1 MSVQFSFNIGQAPQR
16 LWNAGNSTKKSL
28 MKVSSSMSK
37 RPEWTPKS
45 RLSKR
50 LTAIRKQFMFED
62 AKIELERVE
71 KLQKEEAERK
81 KLQKEE
87 AERKKL
93 VDDQQKEAEEQQ
105 KKTEQKKID
114 QQIVFI
120 QYQPQQQHRQQE
132 LIVFKEQNQNASR
145 ALTLKQSGK
154 LDFDDEKRQR
164 RADAIVKNDD
174 WSVGRKEAKE
184 ITTPPSESRSSSS
197 SSSLSLNFSTRMLD
211 GYLGQVRRNIE
222 AKIAEKTLVPALQ
235 KMENLEEAHVEKL
248 AALKAAAIVQQQQI
262 LHRQEEADLK
272 AILREQ
278 LRHRCLY
285 IKNKGRKNAEQCSV
299 MIDNPDHKFCPGCNR
314 LYNAKRK

>member
-1 MSVQFSFNIGQAPQR
+1 MI
-16 LWNAGNSTKKSL
+16 
-28 MKVSSSMSK
+28 
-37 RPEWTPKS
+37 
-45 RLSKR
+45 
-50 LTAIRKQFMFED
+50 ED
-62 AKIELERVE
+62 TKIELERVE

-81 KLQKEE
+81 KFQKEE

-93 VDDQQKEAEEQQ
+93 VDDQQKEAEDQQ

-120 QYQPQQQHRQQE
+120 QRQPQPYQQQHRQQE
-132 LIVFKEQNQNASR
+132 LVVFKEQNQNASR
-145 ALTLKQSGK
+145 TVTLKQSGK

-184 ITTPPSESRSSSS
+184 ITIPPSESRLSSSS
-197 SSSLSLNFSTRMLD
+197 PSLSLNFSTRMLD
-211 GYLGQVRRNIE
+211 GYLGQVRKNIE

-285 IKNKGRKNAEQCSV
+285 IKNKGRKNAEQCSI